1 MMMAIAGTAVA
12 IQMERGNLSEILGRV
27 CESIRERNRIKGQLK
42 TVTAQGRLTGIVIVL
57 IPFGL
62 YMVMSLLEP
71 GFFTPMFGTSLGRIL
86 LCVGGTLEVI
96 GIFTMIRICRMEVL
110 TNEDVL
116 EF

>member
-1 MMMAIAGTAVA
+1 MVA
-12 IQMERGNLSEILGRV
+12 EVKLGMSIEEALRNLCGRIPNDDMSHGKYCCSYSNGNRGNLSEILGRV

-71 GFFTPMFGTSLGRIL
+71 GFSHQCSELPW
-86 LCVGGTLEVI
+86 
-96 GIFTMIRICRMEVL
+96 
-110 TNEDVL
+110 
-116 EF
+116 